1 LRKIKILDIILL
13 DIKYM
18 IILAIET
25 SCDETSAAVLKS
37 TRGYL
42 ELLANIVSSQINI
55 HKKYGGVV
63 PEVAARMH
71 IKNILPVIMEA
82 LVISKIKSEQIDLIA
97 CTTGPGL
104 STSLIIGLETAKA
117 LSFAWKKPLLAV
129 NHMYGHIAA
138 NFLNNQIKFPAVCLV
153 VSGGHTE
160 IIYLKNYWQFKK
172 IGQTVDDAAGEAFDK
187 VAKLLGLGYPGGPIV
202 SKLAQEG
209 NSKKYNFPRPM
220 IDANNFNFSF
230 SGLKTAVLYQSQ
242 KENLKNEMTIRDF
255 CASFEQA
262 VIDVLTNKTIKAA
275 KKLKVKTVMMAGGV
289 AANRKLRE
297 TLENKVKEASFEFM
311 VPEFKLCTDNAAMV
325 AIAAYYLSQ
334 KKKMKLDNYKKL
346 VVDPNW
352 ELV

>member
-1 LRKIKILDIILL
+1 
-13 DIKYM
+13 M

-37 TRGYL
+37 TRGHL
-42 ELLANIVSSQINI
+42 ELLANVVSSQIDI
-55 HKKYGGVV
+55 HKQYGGVV

-71 IKNILPVIMEA
+71 VKNILPVVMEA
-82 LVISKIKSEQIDLIA
+82 LATAKVKPEQIDLIA
-97 CTTGPGL
+97 STAGPGL
-104 STSLIIGLETAKA
+104 STSLIIGLETAKT
-117 LSFAWKKPLLAV
+117 LSLAWKKPLLAV
-129 NHMYGHIAA
+129 NHMYSHIAA
-138 NFLNNQIKFPAVCLV
+138 NFLKGQVKFPAACLV

-160 IIYLKNYWQFKK
+160 IVHLKNYWQSKK
-172 IGQTVDDAAGEAFDK
+172 LGQTVDDAAGEAFDK

-202 SKLAQEG
+202 SKMALNGDTE
-209 NSKKYNFPRPM
+209 KYNFPRPM
-220 IDANNFNFSF
+220 MSANNFDFSF
-230 SGLKTAVLYQSQ
+230 SGLKTAVLYQSK
-242 KENLKNEMTIRDF
+242 KENLKWEPTVCDF

-275 KKLKVKTVMMAGGV
+275 KKFKVKTVMMAGGV

-297 TLENKVKEASFEFM
+297 TLEDKAKEAGFEFM

-334 KKKMKLDNYKKL
+334 KKKVKLDNYKKA
-346 VVDPNW
+346 VADPNW